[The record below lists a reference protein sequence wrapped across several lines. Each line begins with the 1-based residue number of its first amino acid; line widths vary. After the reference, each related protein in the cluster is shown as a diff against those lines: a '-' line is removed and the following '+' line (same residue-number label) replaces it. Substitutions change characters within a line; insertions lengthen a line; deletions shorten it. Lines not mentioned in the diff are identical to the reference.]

1 MFWKYWF
8 IGVFFIQFLFFGF
21 CSIYA
26 DDGEEFIKI
35 SKQMEKNFAKII
47 SAKTATVTYLIRELK
62 PVSDEEIKS
71 VENLLKEKEE
81 KENKAR
87 EKYIEE
93 RKRKGRPVGSD
104 EAYKKYQKES
114 RERLFATL
122 TATER
127 VYLTSYYYKEK
138 KVRQE
143 EILFSD
149 NRQLHEI
156 LQDIQKN
163 PETIK
168 GQLRYNIND
177 GNYVTTY
184 AEGTHPLDLAEKD
197 RIEFT
202 ASAVLD
208 KDIANQYR
216 SKAQVGL
223 PSKSEQDELD
233 FLKFGVDFI
242 APSLLKNILDATKV
256 PITISYLKENNE
268 QVIECLLGK
277 KGKNNFCFI
286 LKVLPEKNYVISS
299 MSMMYNDHYTID
311 YKFDDFIRIT
321 PELWIPKHIILK
333 NRVSNGDDK
342 NAFKITEF
350 LAVVPMAIGIELSD
364 SLFEINLTQEEKN
377 TLEKSQQISVNRRAS
392 IKQDDSLIV
401 HDTNTTWIR
410 IIFIILGIIFIC
422 FGILFR
428 KKKF

>member
-1 MFWKYWF
+1 
-8 IGVFFIQFLFFGF
+8 LGF

-26 DDGEEFIKI
+26 DDHEEFIRI

-47 SAKTATVTYLIRELK
+47 DAKTVTVTYLIKELK
-62 PVSDEEIKS
+62 PVSDEKIKS

-87 EKYIEE
+87 EKYLEE
-93 RKRKGRPVGSD
+93 RKRKGRPAGSD
-104 EAYKKYQKES
+104 EAYKKYQEES

-127 VYLTSYYYKEK
+127 VYLTSYYYKEN
-138 KVRQE
+138 KVRRE
-143 EILFSD
+143 EILFRD
-149 NRQLHEI
+149 NRPLREI
-156 LQDIQKN
+156 LQDIHKN

-168 GQLRYNIND
+168 GQLSYNIND

-202 ASAVLD
+202 AATVLD

-216 SKAQVGL
+216 SKAKVGL
-223 PSKSEQDELD
+223 PVKSEQDSLE
-233 FLKFGVDFI
+233 FLKLGVDFI
-242 APSLLKNILDATKV
+242 TPSSLENLLDATKV
-256 PITISYLKENNE
+256 PITISHLKENEE

-286 LKVLPEKNYVISS
+286 LKILPEKSYVISS
-299 MSMMYNDHYTID
+299 MSMMYNDRYTID
-311 YKFDDFIRIT
+311 YKFDDFIQIN

-333 NRVSNGDDK
+333 NRVSDGDDK

-350 LAVVPMAIGIELSD
+350 LAVVPMVIGVELND
-364 SLFEINLTQEEKN
+364 SLFEINLTQKEKDA
-377 TLEKSQQISVNRRAS
+377 LEKSEQIRVNRRAS

-401 HDTNTTWIR
+401 HDTNNTWIR
-410 IIFIILGIIFIC
+410 IIFVILGIIFIC

-428 KKKF
+428 KMKS